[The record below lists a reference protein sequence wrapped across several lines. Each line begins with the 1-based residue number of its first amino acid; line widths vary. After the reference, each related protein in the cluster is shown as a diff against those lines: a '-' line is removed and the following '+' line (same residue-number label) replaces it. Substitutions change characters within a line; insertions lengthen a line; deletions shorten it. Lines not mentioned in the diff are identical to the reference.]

1 MTAQGCWPGN
11 RLAEALWVGMGPCQ
25 RMWPASYPIHIV
37 VKTTKMTALTILMII
52 LAYLGG
58 SLSSAVLVS
67 RCSGLPDPRDH
78 GSHNPGAT
86 NVLRL
91 GGRLAALVVLLLDV
105 LKGTA
110 PVYLAWYLQ
119 IKPVY
124 LGFIG
129 VAACLGHMYPIFF
142 HFRGGKGVATALGTM
157 MPLGFTMGG
166 AVIGTW
172 LLVLLASGYS
182 SLASIITVLLTPLFT
197 YLLKPEYTL
206 PVSLL
211 SCLILI
217 RHHENISRLLKGE
230 EPRVWRRKG
239 CACGE
244 EVGKTG
250 DVEQKRDERDKK

>member
-1 MTAQGCWPGN
+1 
-11 RLAEALWVGMGPCQ
+11 
-25 RMWPASYPIHIV
+25 MWPASYPIHIV

-67 RCSGLPDPRDH
+67 RFTGLPDPRDH

-105 LKGTA
+105 LKGMA
-110 PVYLAWYLQ
+110 PVYLAWYLG

-157 MPLGFTMGG
+157 LPIGFAMGG
-166 AVIGTW
+166 AAIATW
-172 LLVLLASGYS
+172 LLVLLVSGYS
-182 SLASIITVLLTPLFT
+182 SLASIVTVLLTPLFT

-217 RHHENISRLLKGE
+217 RHHENITRLLKGE
-230 EPRVWRRKG
+230 ESRLWGRRGAASSTEMTKMDD
-239 CACGE
+239 AA
-244 EVGKTG
+244 
-250 DVEQKRDERDKK
+250 QKRDERDKK

>member
-1 MTAQGCWPGN
+1 
-11 RLAEALWVGMGPCQ
+11 
-25 RMWPASYPIHIV
+25 MWPASYPIHIV

-67 RCSGLPDPRDH
+67 RTTGLPDPRDH

-91 GGRLAALVVLLLDV
+91 GGRGAALAVLLLDM

-110 PVYLAWYLQ
+110 PVYLSWFLG

-129 VAACLGHMYPIFF
+129 VAACLGHIYPLFF

-157 MPLGFTMGG
+157 LPIGLDMG
-166 AVIGTW
+166 ALVVASW
-172 LLVLLASGYS
+172 LLVALISGYS
-182 SLASIITVLLTPLFT
+182 SLASIVTVLLAPLFA

-230 EPRVWRRKG
+230 EPRLWRRDRADG
-239 CACGE
+239 G
-244 EVGKTG
+244 
-250 DVEQKRDERDKK
+250 

>member
-1 MTAQGCWPGN
+1 M
-11 RLAEALWVGMGPCQ
+11 
-25 RMWPASYPIHIV
+25 
-37 VKTTKMTALTILMII
+37 LMII

-91 GGRLAALVVLLLDV
+91 GGRVAALVVLLLDV
-105 LKGTA
+105 LKGTV

-129 VAACLGHMYPIFF
+129 VAACLGHMYPLFF

-172 LLVLLASGYS
+172 LLVLLVSGYS
-182 SLASIITVLLTPLFT
+182 SLASIITVLLSPLFT

-217 RHHENISRLLKGE
+217 RHHENIARLIKGE
-230 EPRVWRRKG
+230 EPRVWGRKG
-239 CACGE
+239 SDGATDG
-244 EVGKTG
+244 
-250 DVEQKRDERDKK
+250 VEMSAAVQKKDERNKK

>member
-67 RCSGLPDPRDH
+67 RCTGLPDPRDH

>member
-1 MTAQGCWPGN
+1 
-11 RLAEALWVGMGPCQ
+11 
-25 RMWPASYPIHIV
+25 MWPASYPIHIV

-67 RCSGLPDPRDH
+67 RLTGLPDPRDH

-91 GGRLAALVVLLLDV
+91 GGRMAALIVLLLDV
-105 LKGTA
+105 LKGMA

-129 VAACLGHMYPIFF
+129 VAACLGHMYPLFF

-157 MPLGFTMGG
+157 LPIGFAMGG
-166 AVIGTW
+166 AAIATW
-172 LLVLLASGYS
+172 LLVLLVSGYS
-182 SLASIITVLLTPLFT
+182 SLASIVTVLLTPLFT

-211 SCLILI
+211 SCLILV
-217 RHHENISRLLKGE
+217 RHHENITRLLRGEESRLWG
-230 EPRVWRRKG
+230 RRG
-239 CACGE
+239 AASPT
-244 EVGKTG
+244 EVIKMS
-250 DVEQKRDERDKK
+250 DAAQKRDERDEK

>member
-1 MTAQGCWPGN
+1 
-11 RLAEALWVGMGPCQ
+11 
-25 RMWPASYPIHIV
+25 MWPASYPIHIV

-67 RCSGLPDPRDH
+67 RLTGLPDPRDH

-91 GGRLAALVVLLLDV
+91 GGRMAALIVLLLDV
-105 LKGTA
+105 LKGMA

-119 IKPVY
+119 IKPAY

-157 MPLGFTMGG
+157 LPIGFAMGG
-166 AVIGTW
+166 AAIATW
-172 LLVLLASGYS
+172 LLVLLVSGYS
-182 SLASIITVLLTPLFT
+182 SLASIVTVLLTPLFT

-211 SCLILI
+211 SCLILV
-217 RHHENISRLLKGE
+217 RHHENITRLLRGEESRLWG
-230 EPRVWRRKG
+230 RRG
-239 CACGE
+239 AASPT
-244 EVGKTG
+244 EVIKMS
-250 DVEQKRDERDKK
+250 DAAQKRDERDEK

>member
-67 RCSGLPDPRDH
+67 RGLPDPRDH

-91 GGRLAALVVLLLDV
+91 GGRMAALVVLLLDV
-105 LKGTA
+105 LKGTV

-157 MPLGFTMGG
+157 MPIGFTMGG

-172 LLVLLASGYS
+172 LLVLLVSGYS

-230 EPRVWRRKG
+230 EPRVWGRKG
-239 CACGE
+239 AACAE
-244 EVGKTG
+244 EVAEMD
-250 DVEQKRDERDKK
+250 DVAQKRDERDKK

>member
-1 MTAQGCWPGN
+1 
-11 RLAEALWVGMGPCQ
+11 
-25 RMWPASYPIHIV
+25 
-37 VKTTKMTALTILMII
+37 MTALTILMII

-91 GGRLAALVVLLLDV
+91 GGRVAALVVLLLDV
-105 LKGTA
+105 LKGTV

-129 VAACLGHMYPIFF
+129 VAACLGHMYPLFF

-172 LLVLLASGYS
+172 LLVLLVSGYS
-182 SLASIITVLLTPLFT
+182 SLASIITVLLSPLFT

-217 RHHENISRLLKGE
+217 RHHENIARLIKGE
-230 EPRVWRRKG
+230 EPRVWGRKG
-239 CACGE
+239 SDGVTDGAE
-244 EVGKTG
+244 MSAAV
-250 DVEQKRDERDKK
+250 QKKDERNKK

>member
-1 MTAQGCWPGN
+1 M
-11 RLAEALWVGMGPCQ
+11 LAEALWLGKGPGQ

-67 RCSGLPDPRDH
+67 RFTGLPDPRDH

-91 GGRLAALVVLLLDV
+91 GGRMAALVVLLLDM
-105 LKGTA
+105 LKGAA

-119 IKPVY
+119 IKPIY

-157 MPLGFTMGG
+157 LPIGFTMGG
-166 AVIGTW
+166 AVIGSW
-172 LLVLLASGYS
+172 LLVLLVSGYS

-217 RHHENISRLLKGE
+217 RHHENISRLLKGD
-230 EPRVWRRKG
+230 EPRVWGRKG
-239 CACGE
+239 SPSAGE
-244 EVGKTG
+244 VTEMD
-250 DVEQKRDERDKK
+250 DVAQKRDERDEK

>member
-1 MTAQGCWPGN
+1 
-11 RLAEALWVGMGPCQ
+11 
-25 RMWPASYPIHIV
+25 
-37 VKTTKMTALTILMII
+37 MTALTILMII

-67 RCSGLPDPRDH
+67 RCTGLPDPRDH

-91 GGRLAALVVLLLDV
+91 GGRMAALVVLLLDV
-105 LKGTA
+105 LKGTV

-157 MPLGFTMGG
+157 MPIGFTMGG

-172 LLVLLASGYS
+172 LLVLLVSGYS

-197 YLLKPEYTL
+197 YLLK
-206 PVSLL
+206 
-211 SCLILI
+211 
-217 RHHENISRLLKGE
+217 
-230 EPRVWRRKG
+230 
-239 CACGE
+239 
-244 EVGKTG
+244 
-250 DVEQKRDERDKK
+250 

>member
-1 MTAQGCWPGN
+1 MK
-11 RLAEALWVGMGPCQ
+11 
-25 RMWPASYPIHIV
+25 V
-37 VKTTKMTALTILMII
+37 VDFLKRKREI
-52 LAYLGG
+52 LAQHPFELKDWLSPAIRDYWREFQQKAHLHPLLGR
-58 SLSSAVLVS
+58 VLDLQS
-67 RCSGLPDPRDH
+67 DSQ
-78 GSHNPGAT
+78 ST
-86 NVLRL
+86 QQQQ
-91 GGRLAALVVLLLDV
+91 
-105 LKGTA
+105 GTA

-157 MPLGFTMGG
+157 MPIGFTMGG

-172 LLVLLASGYS
+172 LLVLLVSGYS

-217 RHHENISRLLKGE
+217 RHHENIARLLKGE
-230 EPRVWRRKG
+230 EPRVWGRQNR
-239 CACGE
+239 AEQE
-244 EVGKTG
+244 EVLEM
-250 DVEQKRDERDKK
+250 DDPEQKRDERDKK

>member
-1 MTAQGCWPGN
+1 MLN
-11 RLAEALWVGMGPCQ
+11 EAEQVRFARYQ
-25 RMWPASYPIHIV
+25 PASYPIHIT
-37 VKTTKMTALTILMII
+37 VKTTKMTALTILMIM

-67 RCSGLPDPRDH
+67 RYSGLPDPRDY

-91 GGRLAALVVLLLDV
+91 GGKIAALWVLLLDM
-105 LKGTA
+105 LKGMV
-110 PVYLAWYLQ
+110 PVYLAWYWQ
-119 IKPVY
+119 IKPIY

-129 VAACLGHMYPIFF
+129 VAACLGHMYPLFF

-157 MPLGFTMGG
+157 LPIGFTMAG
-166 AVIGTW
+166 AVMSTW
-172 LLVLLASGYS
+172 LLVLLLSGYS
-182 SLASIITVLLTPLFT
+182 SLASIVTVLLTPLFT

-217 RHHENISRLLKGE
+217 RHHDNIARLMRGQELKT
-230 EPRVWRRKG
+230 WRGLFKKS
-239 CACGE
+239 A
-244 EVGKTG
+244 
-250 DVEQKRDERDKK
+250 RDDK

>member
-1 MTAQGCWPGN
+1 
-11 RLAEALWVGMGPCQ
+11 
-25 RMWPASYPIHIV
+25 MWPASYPIHIV

-67 RCSGLPDPRDH
+67 RTTGLPDPRDH

-91 GGRLAALVVLLLDV
+91 GGRGAALAVLLLDM

-110 PVYLAWYLQ
+110 PVYLSWFLG

-129 VAACLGHMYPIFF
+129 VAACLGHIYPLFF

-157 MPLGFTMGG
+157 LPIGLDMG
-166 AVIGTW
+166 ALVVASW
-172 LLVLLASGYS
+172 LLVALISGYS
-182 SLASIITVLLTPLFT
+182 SLASIVTVLLAPLFA

-217 RHHENISRLLKGE
+217 RHHENISRLLKGD
-230 EPRVWRRKG
+230 EPRLWRRG
-239 CACGE
+239 G
-244 EVGKTG
+244 V
-250 DVEQKRDERDKK
+250 DEG

>member
-1 MTAQGCWPGN
+1 
-11 RLAEALWVGMGPCQ
+11 
-25 RMWPASYPIHIV
+25 MWPASYPIHIV

-67 RCSGLPDPRDH
+67 RLTGLPDPRDH

-91 GGRLAALVVLLLDV
+91 GGRMAALIVLLLDV
-105 LKGTA
+105 LKGMA

-129 VAACLGHMYPIFF
+129 VSACLGHMYPIFF

-157 MPLGFTMGG
+157 LPIGFAMGG
-166 AVIGTW
+166 AAIATW
-172 LLVLLASGYS
+172 LLVLLVSGYS

-211 SCLILI
+211 SCLILV
-217 RHHENISRLLKGE
+217 RHHENITRLLRGEESRLWG
-230 EPRVWRRKG
+230 RRG
-239 CACGE
+239 AASPT
-244 EVGKTG
+244 EVIKTS
-250 DVEQKRDERDKK
+250 DAAQKRDERDEK

>member
-1 MTAQGCWPGN
+1 
-11 RLAEALWVGMGPCQ
+11 
-25 RMWPASYPIHIV
+25 
-37 VKTTKMTALTILMII
+37 MTALTILMIM

-91 GGRLAALVVLLLDV
+91 GGRVAALVVLLLDV
-105 LKGTA
+105 LKGTI

-129 VAACLGHMYPIFF
+129 VAACLGHMYPLFF

-182 SLASIITVLLTPLFT
+182 SLASIITVLLSPLFT

-206 PVSLL
+206 PVALL

-230 EPRVWRRKG
+230 EPRVWGQKVRDCSKE
-239 CACGE
+239 AE
-244 EVGKTG
+244 KTSKT
-250 DVEQKRDERDKK
+250 VQKKDERNKR

>member
-1 MTAQGCWPGN
+1 
-11 RLAEALWVGMGPCQ
+11 
-25 RMWPASYPIHIV
+25 
-37 VKTTKMTALTILMII
+37 MTALTILMII

-67 RCSGLPDPRDH
+67 RTTGLPDPRDH

-91 GGRLAALVVLLLDV
+91 GGRGAALAVLLLDM

-110 PVYLAWYLQ
+110 PVYLSWFLG

-129 VAACLGHMYPIFF
+129 VAACLGHIYPLFF

-157 MPLGFTMGG
+157 LPIGLDMG
-166 AVIGTW
+166 ALVVASW
-172 LLVLLASGYS
+172 LLVALISGYS
-182 SLASIITVLLTPLFT
+182 SLASIVTVLLAPLFA

-217 RHHENISRLLKGE
+217 RHHENISRLLKGD
-230 EPRVWRRKG
+230 EPRLWRRG
-239 CACGE
+239 G
-244 EVGKTG
+244 V
-250 DVEQKRDERDKK
+250 DEG

>member
-1 MTAQGCWPGN
+1 
-11 RLAEALWVGMGPCQ
+11 
-25 RMWPASYPIHIV
+25 
-37 VKTTKMTALTILMII
+37 MTALTIFMII

-67 RCSGLPDPRDH
+67 RLTGLPDPRDH
-78 GSHNPGAT
+78 GSGNPGAT

-91 GGRLAALVVLLLDV
+91 GGRIAALVVLLLDI
-105 LKGTA
+105 LKGTI

-157 MPLGFTMGG
+157 MPIGFTMGG
-166 AVIGTW
+166 VVMGSW
-172 LLVLLASGYS
+172 LLVLLVSGYS

-217 RHHENISRLLKGE
+217 RHHENIARLLKGE
-230 EPRVWRRKG
+230 EPRLWPKKGRR
-239 CACGE
+239 CDE
-244 EVGKTG
+244 KTLKMG
-250 DVEQKRDERDKK
+250 DVEQKKDERDKK